1 MKIGH
6 TEEFH
11 ILDRIISVWFPLC
24 SLFLRDYSHFYG
36 FEVSGIR
43 SRLEPVQSSDQCK
56 AVLPLLQRLKRQ
68 LSSASLQ
75 RSLPSIYT
83 WKIFQKYL
91 PSNLFNCAIV
101 FCKTDQVY
109 PFVVV
114 FAVQTGSEFAS
125 AVEVY
130 AVAGLHLRQ
139 TLCSLLR
146 LRFWFFF

>member
-1 MKIGH
+1 M
-6 TEEFH
+6 
-11 ILDRIISVWFPLC
+11 
-24 SLFLRDYSHFYG
+24 
-36 FEVSGIR
+36 
-43 SRLEPVQSSDQCK
+43 QSSDQCK

-146 LRFWFFF
+146 LRF

>member
-1 MKIGH
+1 M
-6 TEEFH
+6 
-11 ILDRIISVWFPLC
+11 
-24 SLFLRDYSHFYG
+24 
-36 FEVSGIR
+36 
-43 SRLEPVQSSDQCK
+43 QSSDQCK

-75 RSLPSIYT
+75 WSLPSIYT

-114 FAVQTGSEFAS
+114 LQYRLAQSSPVQSKS
-125 AVEVY
+125 
-130 AVAGLHLRQ
+130 
-139 TLCSLLR
+139 TL
-146 LRFWFFF
+146 WQGYI